1 MADLLSRLSAADR
14 WVLDRLC
21 SEGDAWVVGGWVRD
35 SLSGL
40 NPGEMDIATTL
51 RPAQIAEL
59 FARTV
64 PVGAAFGTV
73 LVLPDD
79 GVWQAD
85 SAAQVEPSWE
95 VTTLRSDG
103 TYGDGRR
110 PDEVEFGDD
119 IVEDLSRRDFT
130 INAMAMD
137 PRTGEVIDPFGG
149 SDDLDASVVRA
160 VGDANER
167 IGEDGLRIMRAFRFL
182 DAGEAGERRLDSD
195 LESAIRERLSMLEKI
210 SSERKWAELARVM
223 QGRMRAEVLA
233 RMADAEL
240 LSTVLGETSLQ
251 LDGPFSGVPGVDLA
265 ILCREDTRSGAD
277 LSAHLKS
284 LLRLSNDET
293 RTISF
298 LHDLK
303 NDDLVAE
310 NTVLRRYNAALSDQ
324 MKDEAVAYFGSAG
337 VAYAEAAASVP
348 PPRAGNRPIVG
359 GEALMQATG
368 LEAGPRLG
376 RLKGWLHRRQIEDD
390 LATTEDVLSLLESI
404 EWQDGEPESWQALA
418 WP

>member
-1 MADLLSRLSAADR
+1 
-14 WVLDRLC
+14 
-21 SEGDAWVVGGWVRD
+21 
-35 SLSGL
+35 
-40 NPGEMDIATTL
+40 
-51 RPAQIAEL
+51 
-59 FARTV
+59 
-64 PVGAAFGTV
+64 
-73 LVLPDD
+73 
-79 GVWQAD
+79 
-85 SAAQVEPSWE
+85 
-95 VTTLRSDG
+95 
-103 TYGDGRR
+103 
-110 PDEVEFGDD
+110 
-119 IVEDLSRRDFT
+119 
-130 INAMAMD
+130 
-137 PRTGEVIDPFGG
+137 
-149 SDDLDASVVRA
+149 
-160 VGDANER
+160 
-167 IGEDGLRIMRAFRFL
+167 MRAFRFL

-195 LESAIRERLSMLEKI
+195 LESAIRERLSMLEKV

-240 LSTVLGETSLQ
+240 LSAVLGGTSLQ

-303 NDDLVAE
+303 SDDLVAE

-359 GEALMQATG
+359 GEALMEATG

>member
-1 MADLLSRLSAADR
+1 MTDLLSRLGAADR

-40 NPGEMDIATTL
+40 NPDEMDIATTL

-59 FARTV
+59 FSRTV

-79 GVWQAD
+79 GVWQANSD
-85 SAAQVEPSWE
+85 AQVEPSWE

-110 PDEVEFGDD
+110 PDKVEFGDD
-119 IVEDLSRRDFT
+119 IIEDLSRRDFT

-149 SDDLDASVVRA
+149 RDDLDASIVRA

-167 IGEDGLRIMRAFRFL
+167 IREDGLRIMRAFRFL
-182 DAGEAGERRLDSD
+182 DAGEAGERRLDGN
-195 LESAIRERLSMLEKI
+195 LEAAIRESLSMLEKV

-240 LSTVLGETSLQ
+240 LSAVLGDTSLR
-251 LDGPFSGVPGVDLA
+251 LDGPFSGVPAVDLA
-265 ILCREDTRSGAD
+265 ILCREDTRSGTD
-277 LSAHLKS
+277 LAAHLKS
-284 LLRLSNDET
+284 LFRLSNDEA
-293 RTISF
+293 RTIAF
-298 LHDLK
+298 LHGLQ
-303 NDDLVAE
+303 NDELVTE

-324 MKDEAVAYFGSAG
+324 MK
-337 VAYAEAAASVP
+337 AEAAAYFGPAGEAYSEAAASIP
-348 PPRAGNRPIVG
+348 PPRAGNRPIVD
-359 GEALMQATG
+359 GEALMQATE

-390 LATTEDVLSLLESI
+390 LVTAEDVLSLLESI
-404 EWQDGEPESWQALA
+404 DWQEGEPESWPALA

>member
-1 MADLLSRLSAADR
+1 MADLLSRLGAADR

-85 SAAQVEPSWE
+85 DAQVEPSWE

-119 IVEDLSRRDFT
+119 IVEDLARRDFT
-130 INAMAMD
+130 INAMAMN

-149 SDDLDASVVRA
+149 RDDLDSAIVRA

-182 DAGEAGERRLDSD
+182 DAGEAGARILDGD
-195 LESAIRERLSMLEKI
+195 LEVAIRESLSMLENV

-233 RMADAEL
+233 RMADAGL
-240 LSTVLGETSLQ
+240 LSAVLGETSLR
-251 LDGPFSGVPGVDLA
+251 LDGPFSGVPAVDLA
-265 ILCREDTRSGAD
+265 ILCGEDTRSGAD
-277 LSAHLKS
+277 LAAHLKS
-284 LLRLSNDET
+284 LLRLSNDEA
-293 RTISF
+293 RTIAF
-298 LHDLK
+298 LHDLQ

-324 MKDEAVAYFGSAG
+324 MKAEAAAYFGPAG
-337 VAYAEAAASVP
+337 EVYAEAAASIP
-348 PPRAGNRPIVG
+348 PPRAGNRPLVG
-359 GEALMQATG
+359 GEALMQATE

-390 LATTEDVLSLLESI
+390 LATSEDVLSLLESI
-404 EWQDGEPESWQALA
+404 DWQEGEPESWPALA